1 MIHVVASLRSCD
13 ARRVARAFLT
23 GASPS
28 DPLHPLSLGASTP
41 LTSAGDSHRVDQT
54 TAPFIARSNAAG
66 SVRLTEQATTRSG
79 ARSAWSIGRYVR
91 RRLPLL
97 RDGLELRLRRRIVR
111 RSPVRRSSLR

>member
-28 DPLHPLSLGASTP
+28 DPLPPLSLGASTP

-66 SVRLTEQATTRSG
+66 SVKLTEEATTCPAPGASG
-79 ARSAWSIGRYVR
+79 PIGRYVR
-91 RRLPLL
+91 RRLSLL
-97 RDGLELRLRRRIVR
+97 RD
-111 RSPVRRSSLR
+111 